1 MCNYLNL
8 LLGNID
14 INTLERDDNGNINNN
29 YISTTINKV
38 KTMY

>member
-8 LLGNID
+8 LLGNVD
-14 INTLERDDNGNINNN
+14 INTLEQDDNGIINNN